1 VPAALTLCACS
12 QELQLL
18 ELQREHSQLAARFA
32 EAQDNYEEALEVKD
46 RTIEQLATALK
57 ARDEALERQAA
68 GIQAAQARAGSGAAR
83 VGPNTWLTRCFPRR
97 KPLQTVQ
104 LAVVELQARTAD
116 VEEAAKKRAAAAKQ
130 YKQVG
135 PNAMPHVSNPQFF

>member
-1 VPAALTLCACS
+1 M
-12 QELQLL
+12 L

-68 GIQAAQARAGSGAAR
+68 GIQAAQARGGS
-83 VGPNTWLTRCFPRR
+83 
-97 KPLQTVQ
+97 
-104 LAVVELQARTAD
+104 
-116 VEEAAKKRAAAAKQ
+116 AAAQWWGAH
-130 YKQVG
+130 
-135 PNAMPHVSNPQFF
+135 PC